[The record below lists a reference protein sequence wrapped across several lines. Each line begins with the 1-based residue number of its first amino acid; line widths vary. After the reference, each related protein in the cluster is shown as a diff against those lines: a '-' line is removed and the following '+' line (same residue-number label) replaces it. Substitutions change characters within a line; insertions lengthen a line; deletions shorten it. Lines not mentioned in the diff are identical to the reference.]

1 MKKTHFLV
9 LSRRCGCILFVLSHT
24 MSVKQFFVG
33 LLMAFSLSGWGQL
46 RGFEIEEESKALVGG
61 QTYAIIIGISKYK
74 EVPSL
79 KFAHRDAQAF
89 EKLLLSKAGGGVPR
103 EHIELFLDESATR
116 NNVADAI
123 SMTARKAKP
132 GDRVYFFFAGH
143 GDMEDLTQ
151 IENGLLLLHNSP
163 NGNYFGMKDDVLELL
178 DLKRYLSP
186 LAQRGIEMIFIVD
199 ACHSGNLKG
208 GIEGMQLTAQ
218 SLSNAWGK
226 EYKILSCQPNQLSQE
241 GSQWGNGRGL
251 FALQLEE
258 GMKGLADMNGDG
270 VISFAEVQQYI
281 LQKVSTY
288 SEFKQIPLVVGDLSK
303 PLARVDTATLNIL
316 KKEKETERLTLG
328 QVNMKGVEDNYADSL
343 SPTGKELYASFKRNL
358 TNQQLIWPSDTNAL
372 QDYRSFTEL
381 YPTHTLTTS
390 MRRNLAAALNQRF
403 DSIVNPMLRGET
415 SYSTKDLC
423 HYAGMELDSCIS
435 LLGESHYMYRN
446 LKARSLFMK
455 AMGLTWAL
463 SENEYNIGMQSV
475 VKKSVAYLE
484 ESESLEP
491 NTAYTIGQLG
501 EHYFFLGEYEK
512 ANEKFDR
519 YLSLRPQDLWAKQ
532 TLANVYQKTKQ
543 LAKAERLYRDL
554 IRELPTYT
562 TPYQRL
568 SEVLYDQ
575 GKRSDSREALL
586 PLITQSI
593 DTASYYFY
601 MGLWANQSQMID
613 SSIFWYKKCYAFDDR
628 FNYICYNNIGHKFF
642 LKHQLDSAR
651 LYFNRVLEIDSTSP
665 FPYFNLGTVL
675 FYEKDYIQSWD
686 WFYESVK
693 KNETNVEGYLTGL
706 PMYYGKRYKDSTS
719 RAFRQFS
726 GKVRVY
732 QLRYLSYLS
741 ILYVY
746 LRVPEL
752 LEKRKNIELIF
763 EQLGQFKQHEATTAY
778 HLACYRSLI
787 GDTNGSIA
795 ALDDALKK
803 GFGDAFALR
812 NDLDLSAIHKLPSF
826 EKLMKQYFK

>member
-1 MKKTHFLV
+1 MP
-9 LSRRCGCILFVLSHT
+9 
-24 MSVKQFFVG
+24 VKQFFLG
-33 LLMAFSLSGWGQL
+33 LLLAFSLTGWGQ
-46 RGFEIEEESKALVGG
+46 RGFEKEEEPTALVGG

-89 EKLLLSKAGGGVPR
+89 EKLLLSKSGGGVPR
-103 EHIELFLDESATR
+103 ENIELFLDEEATR

-123 SMTARKAKP
+123 SVTARKAKP

-258 GMKGLADMNGDG
+258 GIKGLADLNGDL

-281 LQKVSTY
+281 LQKVSAF
-288 SEFKQIPLVVGDLSK
+288 SEFKQIPLVIGDLSK
-303 PLARVDTATLNIL
+303 PFARVDTSTLSSL
-316 KKEKETERLTLG
+316 KKEKEKERLTLG
-328 QVNMKGVEDNYADSL
+328 QVNMKGVEDRYADSL
-343 SPTGKELYASFKRNL
+343 SPAGKELYASFKRNL
-358 TNQQLIWPSDTNAL
+358 GNQQLIWPRDTNAMR
-372 QDYRSFTEL
+372 DYRLFTEQ
-381 YPTHTLTTS
+381 YPTHVLSTT

-423 HYAGMELDSCIS
+423 HYAGMELDSCMS

-455 AMGLTWAL
+455 AMSLTWAL
-463 SENEYNIGMQSV
+463 SENEYNIGMQSL

-484 ESESLEP
+484 ESELLEP

-512 ANEKFDR
+512 ANQKFDR
-519 YLSLRPQDLWAKQ
+519 YLSLRPHDLWAKQ

-543 LAKAERLYRDL
+543 FAKAEQLYRDL
-554 IRELPTYT
+554 IQELPAYT
-562 TPYQRL
+562 IPYQRL
-568 SEVLYDQ
+568 SEVLYEQ
-575 GKRSDSREALL
+575 GKPAASREALQ
-586 PLITQSI
+586 PLLTQSI

-601 MGLWANQSQMID
+601 MGLWSNQALMID
-613 SSIFWYKKCYAFDDR
+613 SAIYWYTKCYQYDER
-628 FNYICYNNIGHKFF
+628 FSYICFNNIGHKFY
-642 LKHQLDSAR
+642 LKRQIDSAR
-651 LYFNRVLEIDSTSP
+651 TYFNRVLEIDSTSP
-665 FPYFNLGTVL
+665 FPYFNLGTIL
-675 FYEKDYIQSWD
+675 FYEKNYLEAWD
-686 WFYESVK
+686 WLYESVK
-693 KNETNVEGYLTGL
+693 RNETNVEGYLTGL

-719 RAFRQFS
+719 RAFQQFS
-726 GKVRVY
+726 GKVQAF

-752 LEKRKNIELIF
+752 LEKQKNIEIIF
-763 EQLGQFKQHEATTAY
+763 EQLSQFKQHEATTAY

-787 GDTNGSIA
+787 GDANGSIA
-795 ALDDALKK
+795 AMEDALKK
-803 GFGDAFALR
+803 GYGDAFALR

-826 EKLMKQYFK
+826 GKLMKQYFGLK